1 MYSINYSNLYMDD
14 FAEALIYIK
23 DVLKNEDASNNLKNK
38 TNEEIQKLKSF
49 PHTGTRLYKDNIET
63 KYRYI
68 RVDNYYVFYY
78 HLYIRSFTKLWNV
91 FALVIYFWL
100 WLLFLQV

>member
-68 RVDNYYVFYY
+68 RVNNYYVFYY
-78 HLYIRSFTKLWNV
+78 VKNDKVYIDRF
-91 FALVIYFWL
+91 IYAKRDFIKVL
-100 WLLFLQV
+100 NL

>member
-38 TNEEIQKLKSF
+38 TNEEIQKLKKF
-49 PHTGTRLYKDNIET
+49 PHTGTRLYKENIET

-78 HLYIRSFTKLWNV
+78 VKNNEIYIDRFIYTKRD
-91 FALVIYFWL
+91 FMK
-100 WLLFLQV
+100 LLNI

>member
-23 DVLKNEDASNNLKNK
+23 DVLKNKDASNNLKNK

-78 HLYIRSFTKLWNV
+78 INDNNVYIDRFIYAKRDFMKLLN
-91 FALVIYFWL
+91 I
-100 WLLFLQV
+100 

>member
-23 DVLKNEDASNNLKNK
+23 DVLKNEDTSNNLKNK
-38 TNEEIQKLKSF
+38 ANEEIQKLKNF
-49 PHTGTRLYKDNIET
+49 PYTGTRLYKENIET

-78 HLYIRSFTKLWNV
+78 VKDNIIYVDRFIYAKRDFMKL
-91 FALVIYFWL
+91 FSI
-100 WLLFLQV
+100 

>member
-78 HLYIRSFTKLWNV
+78 INDNNVYIDRFIYAKRDFMKLLN
-91 FALVIYFWL
+91 I
-100 WLLFLQV
+100 

>member
-1 MYSINYSNLYMDD
+1 MYSIKYSNLYMDD

-38 TNEEIQKLKSF
+38 TNEEIQKMKKF
-49 PHTGTRLYKDNIET
+49 PHIGTRLYKENIET

-78 HLYIRSFTKLWNV
+78 VNDNI
-91 FALVIYFWL
+91 IYVDRFIYAKRDFIE
-100 WLLFLQV
+100 LLNL

>member
-14 FAEALIYIK
+14 FAEALTYIK
-23 DVLKNEDASNNLKNK
+23 DILKNEDAANNLKNK
-38 TNEEIQKLKSF
+38 TYEETQKLKKF
-49 PHTGTRLYKDNIET
+49 PHTGTRLYKENIET

-78 HLYIRSFTKLWNV
+78 VKDNIIYADRFIYAKRDFMKL
-91 FALVIYFWL
+91 LSI
-100 WLLFLQV
+100 

>member
-1 MYSINYSNLYMDD
+1 MYDINYSNLYMDD

-38 TNEEIQKLKSF
+38 ANEEIQKLKKF
-49 PHTGTRLYKDNIET
+49 PHTGTRLYKENIET

-78 HLYIRSFTKLWNV
+78 VKDNI
-91 FALVIYFWL
+91 IYVDRFIYAKRDFIE
-100 WLLFLQV
+100 LLF

>member
-78 HLYIRSFTKLWNV
+78 INDNNV
-91 FALVIYFWL
+91 YVDRFIYAKRDFMKVL
-100 WLLFLQV
+100 NL

>member
-1 MYSINYSNLYMDD
+1 MYFINYSNLYMDD

-38 TNEEIQKLKSF
+38 ANEEIQKLKKF
-49 PHTGTRLYKDNIET
+49 PHIGTRLYRENVET

-78 HLYIRSFTKLWNV
+78 VKDNIIYVDRFIYAKRDFIKL
-91 FALVIYFWL
+91 LSI
-100 WLLFLQV
+100 

>member
-23 DVLKNEDASNNLKNK
+23 DILKNENASNNLKNK
-38 TNEEIQKLKSF
+38 TNEEIQKLKKF
-49 PHTGTRLYKDNIET
+49 PHTGTRLYKENIEI

-78 HLYIRSFTKLWNV
+78 VKNNEILKKIITRKNS
-91 FALVIYFWL
+91 I
-100 WLLFLQV
+100 LQQRN

>member
-1 MYSINYSNLYMDD
+1 MYSINYSNLYIDD
-14 FAEALIYIK
+14 FAEALVYIK

-49 PHTGTRLYKDNIET
+49 PHTGTRLYKESIET

-78 HLYIRSFTKLWNV
+78 INDNNVYVDRFIYAKRDFMKLLN
-91 FALVIYFWL
+91 I
-100 WLLFLQV
+100 

>member
-23 DVLKNEDASNNLKNK
+23 DILKNEDDSNNLKNK

-49 PHTGTRLYKDNIET
+49 PHTGTILYKDNIET

-68 RVDNYYVFYY
+68 RVDNYYIFYY
-78 HLYIRSFTKLWNV
+78 INDNNVYVDRFIYAKRDFMKLLN
-91 FALVIYFWL
+91 I
-100 WLLFLQV
+100 